1 MAANNKNIRSLED
14 IYMSSS
20 NITHRKKFAQFFT
33 PQPIADL
40 MSQWLLGNNKLKKV
54 LEPAFGL
61 GIFSRT
67 LLAKKPKL
75 VIKGFDIDE
84 TILNEAKIYFKSQK
98 TVSLNLEDYMF
109 NDWKNK
115 YDGIICNPP
124 YLKFHDYDNKQI
136 LQEVENNL
144 KFKFNGFTNL
154 YTLFLLKSIFQLK
167 KDGRAAY
174 IIPSEF
180 LNSDYGKL
188 VKEYLLK
195 TKTLRHL
202 FVIDF
207 KENVFDDAMTT
218 ASIVLLANDDNTSD
232 INITTIDSKLD
243 LQLIDNYIKSY
254 PKQKGEFTFNA
265 DDLDPNI
272 KWRKYYQLQN
282 SINYKN
288 LVPFSTYAKVVRG
301 IATGAN
307 DYFTFKESKV
317 KEFSIPKENLLP
329 CICKAKDVKGNF
341 FTKSDFKNL
350 LKNNEL
356 SYLFDGQNSTDKNV
370 LAYIDKGVEQK
381 INEKYLTKCRKPWYS
396 LENRPPAPIW
406 VSVFNRNGVKFIRNE
421 ANISNLTTFH
431 CVYPT
436 NSDLFS
442 KVTNDLLFAYLLT
455 DVAKEIFSD
464 NRREYGNG
472 LKKFEPND
480 LKKSKM
486 LDLSTLT
493 ESQVDQ
499 ILDLYSQF
507 KKSKDEK
514 FISGIDKILRLEFAI
529 AKSHTHLQFA
539 PTNAKPKIAKEY
551 ASANASKFA
560 EKNNEST
567 TTYIKNSGL
576 SALSK
581 VNT

>member
-1 MAANNKNIRSLED
+1 MELEKIYTEKTSL
-14 IYMSSS
+14 I
-20 NITHRKKFAQFFT
+20 HRKAFAQFFT
-33 PQPIADL
+33 PQPIANL
-40 MSQWLLGNNKLKKV
+40 MSDWLFGNKSLTTV

-61 GIFSRT
+61 GIFSRA
-67 LLAKKPKL
+67 LLSKQDKL
-75 VIKGFDIDE
+75 EIKGFDIDE
-84 TILNEAKIYFKSQK
+84 TILNEAKKHFKSHK
-98 TVSLNLEDYMF
+98 NVSLNCEDYMY
-109 NDWKNK
+109 NDWNNK

-218 ASIVLLANDDNTSD
+218 ASILLLANDKNVSE

-243 LQLIDNYIKSY
+243 LQLIDSYIKSY
-254 PKQKGEFTFNA
+254 PEQKGEFTFNPI
-265 DDLDPNI
+265 DLDPSI

-288 LVPFSTYAKVVRG
+288 LVPFATYAKVVRG

-307 DYFTFKESKV
+307 DYFTFKESKA
-317 KEFSIPKENLLP
+317 KAFSIPKENLLP
-329 CICKAKDVKGNF
+329 CICKAKDVKGCF
-341 FTKSDFKNL
+341 FSQNDFNKL
-350 LKNNEL
+350 IEDNEL
-356 SYLFDGQNSTDKNV
+356 SYLFNAQGSTNKNV
-370 LAYIDKGVEQK
+370 LDYIERGVEEK
-381 INEKYLTKCRKPWYS
+381 VNEKYLTKCRKPWYS
-396 LENRPPAPIW
+396 LEKRPPAPIW

-436 NSDLFS
+436 QSDLFS
-442 KVTNDLLFAYLLT
+442 KVTDDLLFAYLLT
-455 DVAKEIFSD
+455 DVAKEIFND

-480 LKKSKM
+480 LNKSKM
-486 LDLSTLT
+486 LDLSVLT
-493 ESQVDQ
+493 VLQVES
-499 ILDLYSQF
+499 ILELYF
-507 KKSKDEK
+507 KFKE
-514 FISGIDKILRLEFAI
+514 SGNESFLSEIDNILRLVFAI
-529 AKSHTHLQFA
+529 GKSDTHWPSLPLAEARINPQRT
-539 PTNAKPKIAKEY
+539 PESIC
-551 ASANASKFA
+551 AS
-560 EKNNEST
+560 
-567 TTYIKNSGL
+567 
-576 SALSK
+576 
-581 VNT
+581 V